1 MVNNKTNRTNKFF
14 VALVII
20 LFVNLPL
27 ISALEISN
35 VQTDDV
41 TDRSAEV
48 TWDTDEPADS
58 FVIYGEDKENLQK
71 NGNAK
76 EVTDHQF
83 LLGNLQPGKKHY
95 YKVESGD
102 VVDDNSGNFY
112 SFETLPPDVTP
123 PELVVEIP
131 ELVAGTKF
139 ELSGWTE
146 PGAEVKLYVDG
157 ALSATSIAL
166 KEEDLG
172 KSFGIAAEEEVVE
185 DAVEPETSATEE
197 AIETEE
203 SVEAPVEEAA
213 IEPASEESVE
223 EAAVEPETDEAI
235 VGQAFGFG
243 ENVPEGKFVF
253 SNVIIGK
260 DKKTSIKIEAFDIA
274 GNKAESSGQ
283 VFSDSSK
290 PKLTFTALPE
300 IAVDNS
306 FKLEATI
313 SEESTYEIFVNNNSV
328 AKGDGLKIEET
339 ISFEEGDN
347 ILRIVVKDAAG
358 WETVK
363 EHTVYSDTQA
373 PQVSFEIEKGNEY
386 YQGKMLTPGG
396 GYKNKAQSSI
406 HGETEPGATVYLY
419 VYRPLGNEYKPD
431 FKKAYAKVTAGKN
444 GTFTF
449 KDVDFESESHSLED
463 LAPKQV
469 PAELLDYTLSGLEK
483 AADQERISYYV
494 FVVAE
499 DKVGR
504 SGSAQTTVSINTCYS
519 NDFDFDIQ
527 SLARFQRPLRLN
539 PTLLDSGREE
549 ATAVFN
555 LSYRGTGVKKIDYTT
570 GVELQEAFEVTS
582 VSFDRACTREMIEDE
597 SSELGCVIMPPTIK
611 GLPNADKTA
620 WYTTFNLHTAE
631 KLSETEG
638 DFWNEFKKR
647 QVVFP
652 LKVRVS
658 YRERDSNGKFGQTK
672 TQTSCFDLSYFI
684 DIPVDSKDMLPDW
697 LADEGVTAIR
707 STIDTIDKV
716 LPYLQDAILIAGVS
730 CIGSFLLRMIVRW
743 SRLFVSKTES
753 YAATVKKVADT
764 ATGDGGE
771 EQCPIPSEQSK
782 LLLESTID
790 HWDEISGILNPTNNR
805 LSVITDGTY
814 GHESAAW
821 NSKDYTLD
829 KLCPKTAGLWKAEA
843 ALDQA
848 YRWTCDRV
856 FCRKVPA
863 GWTSTKTEAE
873 IQTVI
878 VKQNQC
884 TISAQGIPLQEVEN
898 CQEVLEA
905 NSNPTDSSAI
915 LNIREKG
922 ITTCYRFNERLYILS
937 GISERTSEGAEIVY
951 LDLIKRFGQKLN
963 AATIYSIPERLMAYR
978 PKGSENFIVGQDRTC
993 ESACRNDRRPGYSYA
1008 KSSSVSNIANEQQ
1021 GSQQNGCYEEI
1032 QTTDGIALRGELNG
1046 KKRLMGEKPKDSG
1059 ETNEDGTPKTQ
1070 ISQFSAGYTS
1080 DCFINLKP
1088 STGKPEDF
1096 VGNKALGDTCSN
1108 TAECPNGAR
1117 CIGGECQSETSNNPL
1132 VATKIEGDST
1142 GMLQCVCDFVEDGKP
1157 QSGARQAA
1165 REINDVAEDWIY
1177 RQDALF
1183 KENNQRR
1190 GTEYPTWRYYSGRDL
1205 SSAFGADYLIDYF
1218 RGEGK
1223 EEVATIDP
1231 HSQFVGRYQTLC
1243 LSGIRADLVM
1253 LKSILEGL
1261 SGCIE
1266 EAKVTGLRDAGV
1278 CKTVFSQHVCGL
1290 MYKVLA
1296 YFFEDCS
1303 PINMGDQTKS
1313 EGGVLDEIG
1322 FGFNAGFES
1331 IGESMQ
1337 SSINDIKS
1345 DYGNAKLNE
1354 FFATGVQGFTQ
1365 SICMAAFGYDWPL
1378 GMDFIL
1384 DSAYA
1389 FQTKSTVM
1397 AFPRERELATFNPQK
1412 GTAVFNYNLGVLVF
1426 PGCQIRSVR
1435 TYLKCVGPEDKGHPG
1450 IECGSQGCDCFHTT
1464 EVASAIESEK
1474 IKYLDQG
1481 RGLTNLRAGQMID
1494 LEIPSPQKV
1503 DSNYRYDHVVVEL
1516 QLDNNE
1522 NSENCFD
1529 EGYKDGK
1536 FYFPLLDISPPA
1548 EFVCEVQ
1555 IASGRYYCP
1564 EVQQL
1569 FGGGV
1574 TGYLEEPY
1582 FTCYDDKTQSWTNC
1596 KTPGLFTKGDEI
1608 RVKAHFNTDGG
1619 KYCLKTEVTGI
1630 PQLKQEKTI
1639 DLPVALPGPSAIE
1652 IFNLGT
1658 VGENL
1663 FSGSTA
1669 SFISVTS
1676 QTSKGCS
1683 SPIIA
1688 GKSIPKSAESNI
1700 YNFNYKL
1707 NKGLYT
1713 VTVPKNVKVAS
1724 PFILNGKILN
1734 KQLGPGNIKSSFNAK
1749 ELLDVVFEF
1758 KGGFQYKNLIGA
1770 ASGAKG
1776 KCVYQVSKPLNF
1788 AKDERAITITSEVLQ
1803 PNAGGGCLDASVPV
1817 RAPAFGKRKDSV
1829 NIVLQLQSSAS
1840 QETSKLHKLFMD
1852 DKCGDVLQQAG
1863 QNLGEKKADLN
1874 DATNIYYATACH
1886 ILAAEAAGDWREL
1899 SKGNVCNLLQ
1909 LFFNRHYVGQN
1920 QYGVPYPQTVKDKTE
1935 FKKIEQ
1941 YLTEIQKEVQCES
1954 INIAG
1959 AEASSETSIE
1969 QSTPSP
1975 AAKINTCSHS
1985 GAKFTASGQA
1995 STWQP
2000 SGWDNYV
2007 CRQAAGTQKAN
2018 PKSGKNLENSC
2029 WGRSDYSTDAIAKSL
2044 GVDWGCGT
2052 GSDLCCPPK

>member
-1 MVNNKTNRTNKFF
+1 MVKTKMWTMNKFL

-35 VQTDDV
+35 AQAEDITDN
-41 TDRSAEV
+41 SATV
-48 TWDTDEPADS
+48 SWDTDEPADS
-58 FVIYGEDKENLQK
+58 FVVYGEDKENLQR

-83 LLGNLQPGKKHY
+83 SLGNLQPEKNYY

-102 VVDDNSGNFY
+102 IVDDNSGNFY
-112 SFETLPPDVTP
+112 SFKTLPPDITP
-123 PELVVEIP
+123 PELVIEIP
-131 ELVAGTKF
+131 ELVAGTKLD
-139 ELSGWTE
+139 LSGWTE
-146 PGAEVKLYVDG
+146 PGVEVKLYVDG
-157 ALSATSIAL
+157 ALSATTIAL

-185 DAVEPETSATEE
+185 EAVES
-197 AIETEE
+197 EE
-203 SVEAPVEEAA
+203 SAEAPIEEAA
-213 IEPASEESVE
+213 IEPVTEES
-223 EAAVEPETDEAI
+223 AVEPATDEAI
-235 VGQAFGFG
+235 AGQAFGFG
-243 ENVPEGKFVF
+243 GDVPEGKFVF
-253 SNVIIGK
+253 SNVIISK
-260 DKKTSIKIEAFDIA
+260 DKKTSIKIEAFDNA

-290 PKLTFTALPE
+290 PELTFTALPE
-300 IAVDNS
+300 VATDNS

-313 SEESTYEIFVNNNSV
+313 SEESTYEIFINNKSV

-363 EHTVYSDTQA
+363 EHIIYSDTQA

-396 GYKNKAQSSI
+396 GYQSKAQSSI
-406 HGETEPGATVYLY
+406 HGETEPGATVYIY
-419 VYRPLGNEYKPD
+419 IYRPLGNEYKPD
-431 FKKAYAKVTAGKN
+431 FKKAYAKVTADKN

-469 PAELLDYTLSGLEK
+469 PAELLDYTLSGIEK
-483 AADQERISYYV
+483 AADQEKISYYV

-519 NDFDFDIQ
+519 NNFDFDIQ
-527 SLARFQRPLRLN
+527 SLAQFQRPLRLN
-539 PTLLDSGREE
+539 PSLLDIGREE

-555 LSYRGTGVKKIDYTT
+555 LSYRGTGIAKIDYTT
-570 GVELQEAFEVTS
+570 GVELQEAFEITS
-582 VSFDRACTREMIEDE
+582 VSFDRACTRGMMEDD
-597 SSELGCVIMPPTIK
+597 SSELGCMIMPPTIK
-611 GLPNADKTA
+611 GLPNADNTA
-620 WYTTFNLHTAE
+620 WYTTFDLHTAE

-658 YRERDSNGKFGQTK
+658 YRERDNAGKFGQTK

-697 LADEGVTAIR
+697 MADEGLTALR
-707 STIDTIDKV
+707 STIDTIDTV
-716 LPYLQDAILIAGVS
+716 LPYLEDAILVAGVS
-730 CIGSFLLRMIVRW
+730 CIGSFLLRMVVRW

-764 ATGDGGE
+764 VAGNDDK

-790 HWDEISGILNPTNNR
+790 HWDELSGILNQANNP
-805 LSVITDGTY
+805 LSLITDGTY
-814 GHESAAW
+814 GHEGAAW

-829 KLCPKTAGLWKAEA
+829 ALCPKTASLWKAES

-937 GISERTSEGAEIVY
+937 GTGGDRISGGGEIVY
-951 LDLIKRFGQKLN
+951 LDLIKRFGQQLN
-963 AATIYSIPERLMAYR
+963 AETLYSIPERLMAYR
-978 PKGSENFIVGQDRTC
+978 PKGSDNYIVGQDRNC

-1008 KSSSVSNIANEQQ
+1008 RESSVLNTAMGQITPTK
-1021 GSQQNGCYEEI
+1021 NGCYREVS
-1032 QTTDGIALRGELNG
+1032 TNDGINLQGTKG
-1046 KKRLMGEKPKDSG
+1046 LMGETPAASKQ
-1059 ETNEDGTPKTQ
+1059 TNTDKSSTPK

-1080 DCFINLKP
+1080 DCFIDLKSGGAGSSP
-1088 STGKPEDF
+1088 ILGEGKNCNP
-1096 VGNKALGDTCSN
+1096 G
-1108 TAECPNGAR
+1108 
-1117 CIGGECQSETSNNPL
+1117 SNNCGDSRLRCNLVGGSGVCQRASSGLGNL
-1132 VATKIEGDST
+1132 VAKAPGETILDKEGEEVGGST

-1157 QSGARQAA
+1157 LSGARQAA
-1165 REINDVAEDWIY
+1165 RKIGDVAEDWIY

-1218 RGEGK
+1218 RGEGN
-1223 EEVATIDP
+1223 EEVATVDP
-1231 HSQFVGRYQTLC
+1231 HTQFIGRYQTLC

-1296 YFFEDCS
+1296 YFANDCS
-1303 PINMGDQTKS
+1303 PINMDDQKKS
-1313 EGGVLDEIG
+1313 EGGVLDKVG

-1397 AFPRERELATFNPQK
+1397 AFPRERELATFNPQT

-1450 IECGSQGCDCFHTT
+1450 IECGSQGCDCYHTT
-1464 EVASAIESEK
+1464 SVASAIESEK

-1481 RGLTNLRAGQMID
+1481 RGLNDLRAGQMID

-1536 FYFPLLDISPPA
+1536 FYFPLLDISPPS
-1548 EFVCEVQ
+1548 EFVCQVQ
-1555 IASGRYYCP
+1555 IDSGRYYCP
-1564 EVQQL
+1564 EVQKM

-1574 TGYLEEPY
+1574 TAYLEDPY

-1596 KTPGLFTKGDEI
+1596 KTPGLFTAGDEI

-1630 PQLKQEKTI
+1630 PQLEQEKDI
-1639 DLPVALPGPSAIE
+1639 ALPVALPGPSAIE

-1658 VGENL
+1658 VSSEL
-1663 FSGSTA
+1663 FSGATA
-1669 SFISVTS
+1669 SFIRTS
-1676 QTSKGCS
+1676 QSSKGCS
-1683 SPIIA
+1683 SPLI
-1688 GKSIPKSAESNI
+1688 GGNPIPKSAEESI

-1724 PFILNGKILN
+1724 PYIISDKILN
-1734 KQLGPGNIKSSFNAK
+1734 KQLSPGNLKSTFTAK
-1749 ELLDVVFEF
+1749 ELLEVVFEF
-1758 KGGFQYKNLIGA
+1758 KGGFQYRNLIGA
-1770 ASGAKG
+1770 ATGAKG
-1776 KCVYQVSKPLNF
+1776 KCGYQVSKPLNF

-1803 PNAGGGCLDASVPV
+1803 PNAGGGCLGATVPV

-1829 NIVLQLQSSAS
+1829 NIVLQLQSAVS

-1852 DKCGDVLQQAG
+1852 DKCGEVLQLAG
-1863 QNLGEKKADLN
+1863 QNLARKQADLS
-1874 DATNIYYATACH
+1874 DAINTYYATACY
-1886 ILAAEAAGDWREL
+1886 ITEAGDKWKEL
-1899 SKGNVCNLLQ
+1899 GKSNVCNMLQ
-1909 LFFNRHYVGQN
+1909 LFFNRYYVGQD
-1920 QYGVPYPQTVKDKTE
+1920 QYGIQYPQDVKDKIE

-1941 YLTEIQKEVQCES
+1941 YMTEIQKEVQCKG
-1954 INIAG
+1954 IKIAG
-1959 AEASSETSIE
+1959 VPTPDSEISTE
-1969 QSTPSP
+1969 QS
-1975 AAKINTCSHS
+1975 
-1985 GAKFTASGQA
+1985 
-1995 STWQP
+1995 
-2000 SGWDNYV
+2000 
-2007 CRQAAGTQKAN
+2007 
-2018 PKSGKNLENSC
+2018 
-2029 WGRSDYSTDAIAKSL
+2029 
-2044 GVDWGCGT
+2044 
-2052 GSDLCCPPK
+2052 PPKATTENE